1 MSAGDDNPTVS
12 GQPKKRKSGKS
23 KGRPPKSTL
32 VSTAFL
38 FQKVSNEL
46 VPINIRG
53 KQVKMT
59 RLEALARVVQALALN
74 KDPAA
79 SRLFHKMRKTF
90 PGRAAP
96 GAKYLIVVSDADMKL

>member
-1 MSAGDDNPTVS
+1 M
-12 GQPKKRKSGKS
+12 
-23 KGRPPKSTL
+23 KGRPPKSTM

-38 FQKVSNEL
+38 FQKVSDEL
-46 VPINIRG
+46 VPINILG

-59 RLEALARVVQALALN
+59 QLEALVRAVQTLALN

-90 PGRAAP
+90 PGSAAP
-96 GAKYLIVVSDADMKL
+96 GVKYLMVLSDADMKL